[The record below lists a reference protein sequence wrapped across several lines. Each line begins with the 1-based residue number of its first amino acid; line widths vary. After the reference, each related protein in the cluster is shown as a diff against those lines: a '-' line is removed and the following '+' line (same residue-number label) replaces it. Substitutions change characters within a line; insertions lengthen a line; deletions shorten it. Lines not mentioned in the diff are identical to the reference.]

1 MSVTSNQLI
10 ENYLPVVKWGG
21 LNTNKDVDFT
31 GATNVKLPAGTVI
44 GGSSVSAL
52 GVVTSASANALTAG
66 RLGATTPAF
75 NVDASTAVS
84 VTGLNV
90 KAGST
95 GQGVAVLAI
104 GETNTL
110 VTLDSAGTG
119 TLGLNT
125 LHTNSG
131 LVTIGNTTSL
141 AGALVNGPLN
151 FKKKTSDLTGVSAA
165 PTAAQSGTTF
175 LLDKADGITVTLPVP
190 VVGIFYDF
198 LVITDITS
206 NSYKI
211 ITDAGTTLLAG
222 AILANKDNTAN
233 KSWVATVAGSFISV
247 IQAAASTNATG
258 GLGGSWL
265 RFTCVS
271 ATLWTVTGMTV
282 AGGTP
287 TTPFSAT

>member
-31 GATNVKLPAGTVI
+31 GATNVKFPAGTLI

-84 VTGLNV
+84 VTGLNI

-95 GQGVAVLAI
+95 GQGVALLAI

-151 FKKKTSDLTGVSAA
+151 SSRNFIDANGASLVL
-165 PTAAQSGTTF
+165 TAAQSGSIIG
-175 LLDKADGITVTLPVP
+175 LDKADGVAVTLPAP
-190 VVGIFYDF
+190 VVGMYFDF
-198 LVITDITS
+198 IAITS
-206 NSYKI
+206 VTSVGYIIHTNSVESVFFSGGLQMVI
-211 ITDAGTTLLAG
+211 AASATTLGMVADGTT
-222 AILANKDNTAN
+222 IE
-233 KSWVATVAGSFISV
+233 SISMLG
-247 IQAAASTNATG
+247 TTTG
-258 GLGGSWL
+258 GLIGTAFRL
-265 RFTCVS
+265 TCVS
-271 ATLWTVTGMTV
+271 STVWYASGIVFGSGSIATVFLTE
-282 AGGTP
+282 
-287 TTPFSAT
+287 